1 MQLFKTVLSLLFVFG
16 FTLQG
21 FSQDFSFTKAK
32 AKTSGEVQY
41 QVDVNEQ
48 RILNNLRKGSSLEYR
63 LDGKSFRQTVKRVNQ
78 FSFGYTG
85 VTGHPVQ
92 GNSYSNLMIKEGK
105 LTGIMHFD
113 GQPYRLASENGEY
126 QFFPITEE
134 AHQCS
139 LDEVATVNNSLQKS
153 VMNTGGEYA
162 IPNYDL
168 DDYSDTTT
176 VDVLVLYTT
185 KAKEWASGSNNS
197 ITNDIDEIFALNESF
212 KNDIIENSE
221 LALKIRFVGYV
232 EIDNATATSTDD
244 KLDNMRN
251 NVYTGS
257 THTSDTV
264 DIHSLRNQFGADL
277 VALVDSIQDTG
288 GLGYRPGNIGGT
300 SANAYTVSRVQQM
313 SFNYVLMH
321 EIGHNFGNSHGRIQ
335 GSAAAGE
342 LGGMFQFS
350 TGYYFEASDG
360 SNYNT
365 VMHYGDSNSSDI
377 PYFSN
382 PRVAY
387 LDSASGSYT
396 GDGGPSDN
404 ALSMT
409 LAKNWLADYRE
420 TVVDPPIIAL
430 STTAIEDTV
439 FPSGVSTR
447 NIIIENTG
455 DSDLEVKL
463 DGEMVYSSALKM
475 RKTIKQPLNIFYGF
489 EESEGYETGTYS
501 AYNNWKT
508 TNDDLDF
515 EITTSQSATG
525 SQSLKIPMTSNFPSL
540 YSPYL
545 STSSTYSSYNVSFK
559 VYTEGSV
566 SAILRTRSADDKL
579 SSGVWFHDS
588 NSIYFRNGGTNYT
601 GSGDSYSA
609 GSWYDVSVDISTDNG
624 GEAVYNYE
632 GETRT
637 RSSESTFPEIFEISL
652 QASGSSNYVYIDDLR
667 ITAEDLYGP
676 ALTISDNSMTI
687 RPGETDTMTVTFYGN
702 GYDEGV
708 YDGNI
713 YLTTNDPNN
722 DSLTIPVDLRIDPNN
737 LNSNGEFA
745 LELTGQAGFR
755 LLAAPTDV
763 NLMDFLEP
771 LHTQGAT
778 NADVTNGGPV
788 VWTWDKTF
796 TGTTNVGWNP
806 VADLDTTLSSGDAFL
821 VYVFDETVYGDST
834 SQGFPK
840 LLPISGT
847 TVSSATPSVNQ
858 NADGLTMVG
867 NPYPSTIDWDNVSTT
882 ELEDAIYI
890 YDPNASSWE
899 SYVGG
904 IGDITNGLIKAF
916 QGFFVQSSASISSGP
931 AISFDTGDISS
942 GGDFYGKDNQKIF
955 ARFEVEDPK
964 FNLSNSAWVVFN
976 NQATEA
982 KDSFDALE
990 FLPLSAD
997 YIYTSTMASDGTELD
1012 INARPEF
1019 VDISISNGDWSKEIE
1034 LNKSVSLDYTPN
1046 PVIQKNGFPVSFK
1059 KENLNEY
1066 KLVFS
1071 KRSTVSIEEPDVPQE
1086 FTLQQNYPNPFNPT
1100 TSIQFGLPTTATV
1113 KLSVYNVLG
1122 QLVDVLINER
1132 RQAGFHTVNFDAVD
1146 LSSGVYL
1153 FRIEAGSFVDSK
1165 KMVLMK

>member
-1 MQLFKTVLSLLFVFG
+1 
-16 FTLQG
+16 
-21 FSQDFSFTKAK
+21 
-32 AKTSGEVQY
+32 
-41 QVDVNEQ
+41 
-48 RILNNLRKGSSLEYR
+48 
-63 LDGKSFRQTVKRVNQ
+63 
-78 FSFGYTG
+78 
-85 VTGHPVQ
+85 
-92 GNSYSNLMIKEGK
+92 
-105 LTGIMHFD
+105 
-113 GQPYRLASENGEY
+113 
-126 QFFPITEE
+126 
-134 AHQCS
+134 
-139 LDEVATVNNSLQKS
+139 
-153 VMNTGGEYA
+153 
-162 IPNYDL
+162 
-168 DDYSDTTT
+168 
-176 VDVLVLYTT
+176 
-185 KAKEWASGSNNS
+185 
-197 ITNDIDEIFALNESF
+197 
-212 KNDIIENSE
+212 
-221 LALKIRFVGYV
+221 
-232 EIDNATATSTDD
+232 
-244 KLDNMRN
+244 
-251 NVYTGS
+251 
-257 THTSDTV
+257 
-264 DIHSLRNQFGADL
+264 
-277 VALVDSIQDTG
+277 
-288 GLGYRPGNIGGT
+288 
-300 SANAYTVSRVQQM
+300 
-313 SFNYVLMH
+313 
-321 EIGHNFGNSHGRIQ
+321 
-335 GSAAAGE
+335 
-342 LGGMFQFS
+342 
-350 TGYYFEASDG
+350 
-360 SNYNT
+360 
-365 VMHYGDSNSSDI
+365 
-377 PYFSN
+377 
-382 PRVAY
+382 
-387 LDSASGSYT
+387 
-396 GDGGPSDN
+396 
-404 ALSMT
+404 
-409 LAKNWLADYRE
+409 
-420 TVVDPPIIAL
+420 
-430 STTAIEDTV
+430 
-439 FPSGVSTR
+439 
-447 NIIIENTG
+447 
-455 DSDLEVKL
+455 
-463 DGEMVYSSALKM
+463 
-475 RKTIKQPLNIFYGF
+475 
-489 EESEGYETGTYS
+489 
-501 AYNNWKT
+501 
-508 TNDDLDF
+508 
-515 EITTSQSATG
+515 
-525 SQSLKIPMTSNFPSL
+525 
-540 YSPYL
+540 
-545 STSSTYSSYNVSFK
+545 
-559 VYTEGSV
+559 
-566 SAILRTRSADDKL
+566 
-579 SSGVWFHDS
+579 
-588 NSIYFRNGGTNYT
+588 
-601 GSGDSYSA
+601 
-609 GSWYDVSVDISTDNG
+609 
-624 GEAVYNYE
+624 
-632 GETRT
+632 
-637 RSSESTFPEIFEISL
+637 
-652 QASGSSNYVYIDDLR
+652 
-667 ITAEDLYGP
+667 
-676 ALTISDNSMTI
+676 MTI

-1012 INARPEF
+1012 INALPEF
-1019 VDISISNGDWSKEIE
+1019 DQTLELPLNINSNIAESVEFTLTDISGLEYVDISISNGDWSKEIE